1 MSKAK
6 NALAALLAEYDAKPT
21 NKPAAD
27 SAPAEQEKTG
37 TQSKASVALQALVNE
52 YSPNSAPAVAP
63 SKETAVPV
71 SYAPRNKSRGSAV
84 VQSRIAARSAANKE
98 RMEEKGIGRAQS
110 VISNVGRNTLGG
122 VEGVGAMALNT
133 AKDLDKS
140 VTTQRNEAL
149 LADYMEIA
157 ATARR
162 NIEMMLADGD
172 YSESEMSS
180 QRNIL
185 ADAEEKISLLNKA
198 GSHTEHIF
206 DKPIETLT
214 ERAKENVLKAAQ
226 HAEDAKAG
234 LGAVGSVGM
243 DAALMLGNM
252 APAMAVSAIGTPA
265 AGAAF
270 LGATSG
276 GRAYTE
282 KLLDGSDEKKAR
294 AYGAIIGTLEGGLQ
308 YLTGGISKLAGK
320 RSLASN
326 LDGKIAAMR
335 SGLQKAAAY
344 LALHGVSEI
353 GEEEAQLFL
362 EPLVNSIIYGVD
374 YEAPK
379 IEEIAYTALITA
391 LSTGVLEAPNALSFG
406 STPSIEARVP
416 QNTPP
421 NAVASRTE
429 IGEGNLPPATQNA
442 PQAQETVKEGD
453 TFAAAVRQQYAP
465 SIASGNELIEAVFS
479 HLDTDYSLT
488 NSDLM
493 EIVGNKSAIDAL
505 GIDASLIR
513 STQELRASVERAVFE
528 KYHESRRVPSIYKS
542 RDEAGGWGRL
552 YSSSERVLTENIGE
566 VNPELAAELN
576 AELDAIHQEGGKVS
590 LPIFNTFMA
599 LSVPVRQ
606 DVVLPIDALRFVS
619 DVYNNGGIEAVL
631 ALTRA
636 RDGNLTD
643 AAEEQLREIANQR
656 KTQAAVSQV
665 MTSEAHRLFGS
676 QETSTPQSVG
686 NENTFDAPTEQAY
699 TESIKREPPAKIP
712 KRSKA
717 EKAARWAAASPQAR
731 NIVERLNNL
740 ENLSIE
746 EIMAIPEIAKAKV
759 ANESGVP
766 TIKLPNRENI
776 IQTAVDALYSRGS
789 YSGEDASGADLFDG
803 EIDCNH
809 RMDIVIGLPGSGKSS
824 AYTNELSQTYHERI
838 IDTDD
843 AREWI
848 PEYTGEN
855 AALVHEEA
863 SKIRKAVQERA
874 LRRGE
879 NILLSTIGDN
889 AADLMERIE
898 GFVALG
904 YEVHLHL
911 NELPNNKSIARAI
924 KRYIEEGRYVS
935 PELIFAYGN
944 GPTRAFLELT
954 EMEGVY
960 GKTDEQRS
968 AGLDGNGAPHPR
980 GGNRN
985 AGQTSRRKAS
995 LASYDWKNND
1005 VAFGEKPRLIF
1016 DSKAQTTAPTAKT
1029 GVSPDDSVGAAPAGF
1044 SPYYDME
1051 AAYGVQEGGVNAVRP
1066 DDAPISTNGQ
1076 DLVSRSV
1083 VSAKGAA
1090 VTPDAFVPL
1099 LENDT
1104 VNGEYSYFRVSNN
1117 ALVRQAQNF
1126 IMRRGWDN
1134 ALEEW
1139 REAAWGGNYTPRMN
1153 VVGQLL
1159 YNNAVNSG
1167 DFDLARDIFSLYQR
1181 TVRTNAQV
1189 VQSARVLKNL
1199 SPQTRLYMIEQ
1210 QMQGVSEEMRAN
1222 AADNVPVEEW
1232 MTRVGEELAAYME
1245 RYGVNSTQART
1256 TAQIVADDV
1265 RHFYAKD
1272 RSRFASRTRRAGRS
1286 ELDRITDLFRN
1297 REEYGEL
1304 WDAARAKV
1312 ERDLGD
1318 SNPDALTA
1326 FEEWLDNAPNY
1337 AERLSFELTKNAGLH
1352 ISDEAAAAYL
1362 GAQTE
1367 AERDAALTQ
1376 MQKEVGAQ
1384 LPSTFADKWTALRYV
1399 NMLGNFKTQGRN
1411 IAGNVGMQAL
1421 TRTKDATATLL
1432 EGLAY
1437 AASGGRFERTK
1448 ALFPGKERVHAAK
1461 DDFANVREIALGG
1474 GRYDINEGRNTE
1486 NDFMRG
1492 AMDERIIFKGK
1503 SGQQNIVHKTLEAYR
1518 KATNKAM
1525 ERGDEIFSKE
1535 SYAHALAGYLKVHNV
1550 TAEQFA
1556 SAEWREN
1563 NAGFVDAARAY
1574 AITEAQEA
1582 TFRDNNA
1589 VSEWVSKLGRG
1600 KQTSTFGKV
1609 MSAVGEGLLPFRKT
1623 PANVAVR
1630 AEEYSPLG
1638 LINTAVK
1645 AVQLHRGAENVTGA
1659 DVINQLAKTITG
1671 TGVLALGWALAKS
1684 GRLRGGDRDDEEQ
1697 QYFDELNGHQNY
1709 ALELPNGTSYT
1720 LDWATPAAMPLF
1732 MGAELAELST
1742 ENGIELGDIFDA
1754 LSTLTDPMLEMSMLS
1769 SVNEL
1774 LEKLRYGETSVIDLG
1789 GSLLVSYLTQGL
1801 TNTLLGQ
1808 MERTTETERMST
1820 FVDKES
1826 PLPDW
1831 LQREIG
1837 KASAKTPI
1845 WDYHQHP
1852 YIDPWGRTEDSGSV
1866 VERGFE
1872 NFLSPGYSS
1881 TVTEGALERELQRL
1895 AEARENTAIFPDL
1908 APKSFKVGKETHRLT
1923 QDEYVDYAKQRGQQS
1938 EALVRALIGS
1948 GAYKTLTDEQKED
1961 AISKAYEFANAE
1973 AKEAVSDYKV
1983 SESSW
1988 IIGARESELPLVD
2001 YLLTYEREGGSKYLT
2016 GTVGE
2021 KMDAAVAV
2029 GMSREDYIALRENID
2044 ANGNGAV
2051 SQAEA
2056 KAYLDASDLSQE
2068 QKRKMWNII
2077 NAGWKKNPY

>member
-6 NALAALLAEYDAKPT
+6 NAFAALLAEYDAKPT

-37 TQSKASVALQALVNE
+37 TQSKASVAFQALVNE

-122 VEGVGAMALNT
+122 VEGAGAMALNT

-140 VTTQRNEAL
+140 VTAQRNEAL

-172 YSESEMSS
+172 YSESEMRS

-243 DAALMLGNM
+243 DTALMLGNM

-294 AYGAIIGTLEGGLQ
+294 AYGTIIGTLEGGLQ

-421 NAVASRTE
+421 SAVASRTE

-442 PQAQETVKEGD
+442 PQAQETAETGD
-453 TFAAAVRQQYAP
+453 AFTAAVRQQYAP
-465 SIASGNELIEAVFS
+465 QMENAQTPFVQAGLDAIRHGNRPSNSIVDAIAKDTASLAE
-479 HLDTDYSLT
+479 
-488 NSDLM
+488 
-493 EIVGNKSAIDAL
+493 L
-505 GIDASLIR
+505 GIDRSGKTAS
-513 STQELRASVERAVFE
+513 QLRAEVRVRLNVFANEKGVYDPSVSQERA
-528 KYHESRRVPSIYKS
+528 P
-542 RDEAGGWGRL
+542 D
-552 YSSSERVLTENIGE
+552 
-566 VNPELAAELN
+566 
-576 AELDAIHQEGGKVS
+576 
-590 LPIFNTFMA
+590 
-599 LSVPVRQ
+599 
-606 DVVLPIDALRFVS
+606 
-619 DVYNNGGIEAVL
+619 
-631 ALTRA
+631 
-636 RDGNLTD
+636 
-643 AAEEQLREIANQR
+643 
-656 KTQAAVSQV
+656 V
-665 MTSEAHRLFGS
+665 MTSEVHRLFGS
-676 QETSTPQSVG
+676 QETSTQQSVE

-699 TESIKREPPAKIP
+699 TENIKREPPAKIP

-1245 RYGVNSTQART
+1245 RYDVNSARAQT
-1256 TAQIVADDV
+1256 TAQIIANDV

-1272 RSRFASRTRRAGRS
+1272 RNNSASRTRRAGRS
-1286 ELDRITDLFRN
+1286 EIDRITDLFRN
-1297 REEYGEL
+1297 REEYSDL
-1304 WDAARAKV
+1304 WDAARA
-1312 ERDLGD
+1312 RLQSDLGD
-1318 SNPDALTA
+1318 SDGDALAA

-1461 DDFANVREIALGG
+1461 DDFKNVREIALGG

-1671 TGVLALGWALAKS
+1671 TGVLALGWWMAKN

-1709 ALELPNGTSYT
+1709 SLELPNGTSYT

-1789 GSLLVSYLTQGL
+1789 GSLLVSYLAQGL

-1820 FVDKES
+1820 FVDKDS

-1837 KASAKTPI
+1837 KASAKTPV
-1845 WDYHQHP
+1845 WEYHQYP
-1852 YIDPWGRTEDSGSV
+1852 YIDPWGKREESGNLG
-1866 VERGFE
+1866 ERAFE
-1872 NFLSPGYSS
+1872 NFISPGYTSHIS
-1881 TVTEGALERELQRL
+1881 EGALEKELQRL
-1895 AEARENTAIFPDL
+1895 ADNRESTAIFPDL
-1908 APKSFKVGKETHRLT
+1908 APKSFKVGKENKRLT
-1923 QDEYVDYAKQRGQQS
+1923 QEEYVAYAEQRGQAS
-1938 EALVRALIGS
+1938 EAIIRALIGS
-1948 GAYKTLTDEQKED
+1948 REYGKLTDEQKED

>member
-140 VTTQRNEAL
+140 VTTQRNETL

-157 ATARR
+157 ATASR

-214 ERAKENVLKAAQ
+214 EGAKENVLKAAQ

-294 AYGAIIGTLEGGLQ
+294 AYGTIIGTLEGGLQ

-406 STPSIEARVP
+406 STPSIEAGAP

-442 PQAQETVKEGD
+442 PQAQETAKAGD
-453 TFAAAVRQQYAP
+453 ALTAAVRHQYAP
-465 SIASGNELIEAVFS
+465 QMENAQTPFVQAGLDAIRHGNRPSNSIVDAIAKDTASLAE
-479 HLDTDYSLT
+479 
-488 NSDLM
+488 
-493 EIVGNKSAIDAL
+493 L
-505 GIDASLIR
+505 GIDRSGKTAS
-513 STQELRASVERAVFE
+513 QLRAEVRVRLNVFANEKGVYDPSVSQERA
-528 KYHESRRVPSIYKS
+528 P
-542 RDEAGGWGRL
+542 D
-552 YSSSERVLTENIGE
+552 
-566 VNPELAAELN
+566 
-576 AELDAIHQEGGKVS
+576 
-590 LPIFNTFMA
+590 
-599 LSVPVRQ
+599 
-606 DVVLPIDALRFVS
+606 
-619 DVYNNGGIEAVL
+619 
-631 ALTRA
+631 
-636 RDGNLTD
+636 
-643 AAEEQLREIANQR
+643 
-656 KTQAAVSQV
+656 V
-665 MTSEAHRLFGS
+665 MTSEVHRLFGS
-676 QETSTPQSVG
+676 QETSTQQSVE

-699 TESIKREPPAKIP
+699 TESNEKTMQGGADSGAGGQLHGTVGERTFGGVSRTQEHGQGGTRERADGQGNLRSAFSVLNPGAVQQE
-712 KRSKA
+712 RNGESFSKA
-717 EKAARWAAASPQAR
+717 LSEARESDAENGWAVTPKDAAELSKTTMLVRPDMSAGLAVAEDGDIEAVFRNPKGERGALLELMPAAIEAGGTKLDCYGAGLVMLYERFGFKPVCR
-731 NIVERLNNL
+731 VEFNPEYANPGWDERKGKPYIYFMVATDTDAQSVRDNAGNYLHATTEELNNL
-740 ENLSIE
+740 
-746 EIMAIPEIAKAKV
+746 
-759 ANESGVP
+759 P
-766 TIKLPNRENI
+766 TFGKDEY
-776 IQTAVDALYSRGS
+776 DAAYAYR
-789 YSGEDASGADLFDG
+789 DG
-803 EIDCNH
+803 
-809 RMDIVIGLPGSGKSS
+809 
-824 AYTNELSQTYHERI
+824 
-838 IDTDD
+838 
-843 AREWI
+843 
-848 PEYTGEN
+848 
-855 AALVHEEA
+855 
-863 SKIRKAVQERA
+863 
-874 LRRGE
+874 
-879 NILLSTIGDN
+879 LLKKQQS
-889 AADLMERIE
+889 
-898 GFVALG
+898 
-904 YEVHLHL
+904 
-911 NELPNNKSIARAI
+911 
-924 KRYIEEGRYVS
+924 
-935 PELIFAYGN
+935 
-944 GPTRAFLELT
+944 
-954 EMEGVY
+954 
-960 GKTDEQRS
+960 
-968 AGLDGNGAPHPR
+968 
-980 GGNRN
+980 
-985 AGQTSRRKAS
+985 
-995 LASYDWKNND
+995 
-1005 VAFGEKPRLIF
+1005 
-1016 DSKAQTTAPTAKT
+1016 APTA
-1029 GVSPDDSVGAAPAGF
+1029 PRIDSVGAARAGF

-1051 AAYGVQEGGVNAVRP
+1051 NAYGVQDGGVNAVRP

-1090 VTPDAFVPL
+1090 VTPDSFVPL

-1245 RYGVNSTQART
+1245 RYGVNSARAQT
-1256 TAQIVADDV
+1256 TAQIIANDV

-1272 RSRFASRTRRAGRS
+1272 RNNSASRTRRAGRS
-1286 ELDRITDLFRN
+1286 EIDRITDLFRN
-1297 REEYGEL
+1297 REEYSDL
-1304 WDAARAKV
+1304 WDAARA
-1312 ERDLGD
+1312 RLQSDLGD
-1318 SNPDALTA
+1318 SDGDALAA

-1461 DDFANVREIALGG
+1461 DDFKNVREIALGG

-1671 TGVLALGWALAKS
+1671 TGVLALGWWMAKN

-1820 FVDKES
+1820 FVDKDS

-1837 KASAKTPI
+1837 KASAKTPV
-1845 WDYHQHP
+1845 WEYHQYP
-1852 YIDPWGRTEDSGSV
+1852 YIDPWGKREESGNLG
-1866 VERGFE
+1866 ERAFE
-1872 NFLSPGYSS
+1872 NFISPGYTSHIS
-1881 TVTEGALERELQRL
+1881 EGALEKELQRL
-1895 AEARENTAIFPDL
+1895 ADNRESTAIFPDL
-1908 APKSFKVGKETHRLT
+1908 APKSFKVGKENKRLT
-1923 QDEYVDYAKQRGQQS
+1923 QEEYVAYAEQRGQAS
-1938 EALVRALIGS
+1938 EAIIRALIGS
-1948 GAYKTLTDEQKED
+1948 REYGKLTDEQKED